1 MGSTFLFRR
10 SSKKEVCCQTG
21 LILEKNNMG
30 DEEQLT
36 QYSLEE
42 VEKHNVGRGP
52 DKSIWMVIH
61 DKVFDVTKFLDEH
74 PGGEEILIENAGL
87 DATEA
92 FEDVGHSTD
101 AREMLREYLVG
112 ELIEKDRCEIY
123 YVPAPIER
131 PMGHQRQ
138 LAQVKPTLWNR
149 ITNPFSITSDE
160 DRKGTTDSGPKS
172 WATGTVQDDEN
183 SWTSWILPVMAAL
196 AASAFYRYYFI
207 QQKQ

>member
-1 MGSTFLFRR
+1 MGHFYFAGLRR
-10 SSKKEVCCQTG
+10 RKSCQTG

-74 PGGEEILIENAGL
+74 PGGEEILIETAGK
-87 DATEA
+87 DASEA

-101 AREMLREYLVG
+101 AREMMEEYFLGDVRE
-112 ELIEKDRCEIY
+112 
-123 YVPAPIER
+123 
-131 PMGHQRQ
+131 
-138 LAQVKPTLWNR
+138 
-149 ITNPFSITSDE
+149 E
-160 DRKGTTDSGPKS
+160 DRIGSVDTGPKS
-172 WATGTVQDDEN
+172 WATGTSTTQNEESGWI
-183 SWTSWILPVMAAL
+183 SWLFPIAL
-196 AASAFYRYYFI
+196 ALGASAFYRFYFV
-207 QQKQ
+207 K